1 MAVNKSKDPWRV
13 GVTDIIDDAAIGFSG
28 RADREDSSFGKTYR
42 TMAGKLDRITGKAGL
57 SIYASEI
64 MKFNYTRHA
73 IIPILNSH
81 AH

>member
-1 MAVNKSKDPWRV
+1 M
-13 GVTDIIDDAAIGFSG
+13 IDDAAIGFSG

-64 MKFNYTRHA
+64 MKFN
-73 IIPILNSH
+73 IPAARSFLSPTCTPTKRLF
-81 AH
+81 